1 MRRHRRRRVTK
12 GIPQASLPDIAFLL
26 LIFFIASTVFSVE
39 LGLPLVLPSARRSP
53 RLSVEPSEVV
63 RIEALADGTVRIDA
77 TPTPV
82 EAIGPLLQ
90 TRNAE
95 RQQRGLAELI
105 VIVETDPEA
114 SYELMVAVLD
124 QIRAA
129 GSRRVAL
136 RSLEAG

>member
-1 MRRHRRRRVTK
+1 
-12 GIPQASLPDIAFLL
+12 
-26 LIFFIASTVFSVE
+26 
-39 LGLPLVLPSARRSP
+39 
-53 RLSVEPSEVV
+53 VEPSEVV
-63 RIEALADGTVRIDA
+63 RIEALANGTVRLDE

-90 TRNAE
+90 ARNAE
-95 RQQRGLAELI
+95 RQGRGLAELI

>member
-1 MRRHRRRRVTK
+1 MRRHRRRRVSQ

-39 LGLPLVLPSARRSP
+39 QGLPLVLPSARRSP
-53 RLSVEPSEVV
+53 RISVEPSEVI
-63 RIEALADGTVRIDA
+63 RIEALADGSLRVDEQ
-77 TPTPV
+77 PMPV
-82 EAIGPLLQ
+82 TAVGPLLQ
-90 TRNAE
+90 ARNAE
-95 RQQRGLAELI
+95 RQAQGQAELI

-136 RSLEAG
+136 RSREAG